1 MARRE
6 TVAYA
11 DEFLERLAR
20 TPIDDIDF
28 RFDEFSDTLY
38 LSLTPDPQPAISVYI
53 SAGWMVRVHRD
64 SDEVVGIQIENALS
78 EANPFMDLARDTV
91 EMMRERAVA
100 KPHSIEQTIE
110 HFSEAFPQLVCC
122 Y

>member
-6 TVAYA
+6 SVAYA

-20 TPIDDIDF
+20 TPADDINF

-38 LSLTPDPQPAISVYI
+38 LSLTSDPQPAISVYI
-53 SAGWMVRVHRD
+53 NAGWMVRVHRD

-78 EANPFMDLARDTV
+78 DANPFMDLAKDTV
-91 EMMRERAVA
+91 DLMRERAFA
-100 KPHSIEQTIE
+100 TPSSIEQTIE
-110 HFSEAFPQLVCC
+110 HFSEAIPQLVCC